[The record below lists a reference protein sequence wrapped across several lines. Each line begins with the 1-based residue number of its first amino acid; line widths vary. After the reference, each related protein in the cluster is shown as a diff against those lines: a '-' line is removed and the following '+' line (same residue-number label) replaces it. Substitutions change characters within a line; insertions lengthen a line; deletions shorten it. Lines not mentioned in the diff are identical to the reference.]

1 MRDIKDSGIIPYVGL
16 GPALQEMTTQQ
27 VRVDNQECIPWELKF
42 GYIS

>member
-27 VRVDNQECIPWELKF
+27 VRVDYQEMHSLGIKVRLH
-42 GYIS
+42 